1 MTLRCGRSFRER
13 WSWSNDGTHG
23 RYDWHTVL
31 GLAPG
36 ERDGMALDSPADVF
50 ELQTPYSGCRR
61 ASRFQTVLVGII
73 ALAGAVTDAPGQ
85 DEPPPRSPSCVRA
98 HILPWIEVNDTR
110 EKSLENAVRGLK
122 IWASVTDTAIVST
135 APGHADLYRQLHER
149 IPGLRI
155 IPGLKT
161 HTLLDRFDSIEG
173 WRQVARE
180 VTRICEASGEEE
192 LLLENETAIK
202 SYRRGE
208 YDIDPQ
214 RFRRAVE
221 QIPEDVKLIWYPS
234 IHGGQERVRQRFE
247 VVCRIIA
254 ETHDVRF
261 TDRSMHG
268 PKAEKSESLKIAQI
282 SLERIS
288 SRATIPILYSYGG
301 DRWWRIDE
309 IPRILRSLDAR
320 DVIVYPG
327 AKAWTTAARSI
338 TSELLKSGKST
349 GD

>member
-1 MTLRCGRSFRER
+1 MTLRHGSSVRER
-13 WSWSNDGTHG
+13 RSWLADDTTVVALGTPSP
-23 RYDWHTVL
+23 
-31 GLAPG
+31 GLTCG
-36 ERDGMALDSPADVF
+36 DGMALDNLVATF
-50 ELQTPYSGCRR
+50 ELRMPRSGRCRTSLYQT
-61 ASRFQTVLVGII
+61 ALVCAI
-73 ALAGAVTDAPGQ
+73 AVIGAVTDAPGQ
-85 DEPPPRSPSCVRA
+85 DEPLPRSPPGVRA
-98 HILPWIEVNDTR
+98 RILPWIEVNDAR

-122 IWASVTDTAIVST
+122 IWASVTDTAIVTT
-135 APGHADLYRQLHER
+135 APGHADLYRKLHER

-173 WRQVARE
+173 WAEVARE
-180 VTRICEASGEEE
+180 VTRICAASGEKE
-192 LLLENETAIK
+192 LVLENETAIK

-214 RFRRAVE
+214 RFRKAVE
-221 QIPEDVKLIWYPS
+221 QIPSDIKLIWYPS
-234 IHGGQERVRQRFE
+234 IHGGKASVRQRFE

-254 ETHDVRF
+254 DTHDVRF

-268 PKAEKSESLKIAQI
+268 PKAEKSESLKISQR
-282 SLERIS
+282 SLEGIS
-288 SRATIPILYSYGG
+288 SKATIPILYSYGG
-301 DRWWRIDE
+301 DRWWRIDD
-309 IPRILRSLDAR
+309 IPRILRSLDAP

-338 TSELLKSGKST
+338 TSELLKNKKST